1 MSSQD
6 LWEVKSISW
15 GCGGFGTAELQLW
28 RSGRRSQLARVVASA
43 DLVPN
48 DALSRLSD
56 WGARHGISPRI
67 TLDQL
72 YGLEPL
78 PDPEAPADARLTLD
92 ETA

>member
-1 MSSQD
+1 MSGQD

-15 GCGGFGTAELQLW
+15 GCGGFGSAELQLW
-28 RSGRRSQLARVVASA
+28 RSGRRIQLARVQASA

-56 WGARHGISPRI
+56 WRARSDVIPRI

-78 PDPEAPADARLTLD
+78 PEPDAWLTLD

>member
-1 MSSQD
+1 MSGQD
-6 LWEVKSISW
+6 LWEVKAISW

-28 RSGRRSQLARVVASA
+28 RSGRRNQLARVQASA

-48 DALSRLSD
+48 GALSRLSD
-56 WGARHGISPRI
+56 WRARSSAPLRI

-78 PDPEAPADARLTLD
+78 PDLDAPADARPTLD

>member
-1 MSSQD
+1 MSGQD

-15 GCGGFGTAELQLW
+15 GCGGYGTAELHLW

-48 DALSRLSD
+48 NSLSRLSD
-56 WGARHGISPRI
+56 WGRRPGDIPRI

-78 PDPEAPADARLTLD
+78 PEPEAPADARPTLD